1 MNTAITEQLVSE
13 KESLFPNLEN
23 LFCDI
28 NIHEYQNVMQKA
40 QESVVAFL
48 RQQST
53 FQRSF
58 SERIEKTI

>member
-1 MNTAITEQLVSE
+1 MNTVITEQLVSE

-40 QESVVAFL
+40 QESVIAF
-48 RQQST
+48 
-53 FQRSF
+53 
-58 SERIEKTI
+58 